1 MKHAKK
7 LLSFIL
13 AVVCM
18 LSSFTTAFATA
29 SVTINA
35 DTNAVSST
43 SKAIVIIPGILGST
57 LETTSGTEVW
67 LHLINYGKMALTEN
81 GTSVNS
87 IRSANYDNYGAN
99 NTYKTLYKSLDEAFG
114 SEFDIIFFDYDFR
127 LSNTAAAAK
136 LATELSGYSEVVLV
150 AHSMGGLVAGKYLAN
165 SSTNRSKT
173 TALISLGTPYAGAA
187 KAIDVMETGEM
198 ITFSLLGI
206 NINLFKNTI
215 KNMSKNCY
223 AAYQLLPTSK
233 YYSITGTY
241 PLSVNGTNYSTAT
254 TQLQNTAWGKKSD
267 GTVKPMFS
275 TATTFH
281 SSLFSSGVHIT
292 DNSSV
297 TAYTLAASG
306 EDTISKVNMNSN
318 YEITSL
324 SYSNAGDGTVLQK
337 SAGYGTPNYIYT
349 GTDHTGMVS
358 DSTVISRVKKII
370 TSETGVA
377 TTSSVTNAA
386 TLSTSNPLTLSA
398 SDAKIISAADDI
410 VYNTASVEI
419 DPNNVKINDRGWIES
434 LDKERINIYADDEST
449 LLVNGVVATEENERV
464 FDQNGVRIGSVW
476 NLGSTG
482 RKMYVLYNGE
492 YELSGT
498 GKVKIEY
505 MENGYF
511 DSAVEYNSG
520 SNVMSINV
528 SDFTTQEVSSII
540 NNKQMNKAV
549 EVQPSYV
556 YTTTDLKEL
565 NTD

>member
-7 LLSFIL
+7 LLSLIL
-13 AVVCM
+13 AVVCV

-29 SVTINA
+29 NVTTNA
-35 DTNAVSST
+35 DTNALSAT
-43 SKAIVIIPGILGST
+43 SKAIVIVPGILGST

-67 LHLINYGKMALTEN
+67 LHLINYGKMALNED
-81 GTSVNS
+81 GTSVYS

-99 NTYKTLYKSLDEAFG
+99 NTYKTLYQSLNEAFG

-127 LSNTAAAAK
+127 LSNTAAATK
-136 LATELSGYSEVVLV
+136 LATELSGYSEVILV

-173 TALISLGTPYAGAA
+173 TALISLGTPYVGAA

-206 NINLFKNTI
+206 DINLFKNTI

-241 PLSVNGTNYSTAT
+241 PLSVNGTNYSTVT
-254 TQLQNTAWGKKSD
+254 TQLQKTAWGKKSD

-275 TATTFH
+275 TATSFH

-292 DNSSV
+292 DYSDV
-297 TAYTLAASG
+297 TAYTLAATG
-306 EDTISKVNMNSN
+306 EDTISKVNLDSN
-318 YEITSL
+318 YEVSSL
-324 SYSNAGDGTVLQK
+324 TYSNAGDGTVLQK
-337 SAGYGTPNYIYT
+337 SAGYGVPNYLYS

-358 DSTVISRVKKII
+358 DSTVISRIKKII
-370 TSETGVA
+370 TSETGVTA
-377 TTSSVTNAA
+377 ASAASSA
-386 TLSTSNPLTLSA
+386 TLSVDNVTTRSI
-398 SDAKIISAADDI
+398 DDDI
-410 VYNTASVEI
+410 VYNTASIEI
-419 DPNNVKINDRGWIES
+419 DPNHITINDRGWIES
-434 LDKERINIYADDEST
+434 LDKERINIYADCEST
-449 LLVNGVVATEENERV
+449 LLVNGVIATEENDRV

-476 NLGSTG
+476 ELGSTG

-505 MENGYF
+505 MDDGYF

-520 SNVMSINV
+520 SNIMSIHV
-528 SDFTTQEVSSII
+528 SDFKKQDVSCILD
-540 NNKQMNKAV
+540 KEQMNKSV
-549 EVQPSYV
+549 ELQPSYV
-556 YTTTDLKEL
+556 YTTNDLIEL
-565 NTD
+565 NEK